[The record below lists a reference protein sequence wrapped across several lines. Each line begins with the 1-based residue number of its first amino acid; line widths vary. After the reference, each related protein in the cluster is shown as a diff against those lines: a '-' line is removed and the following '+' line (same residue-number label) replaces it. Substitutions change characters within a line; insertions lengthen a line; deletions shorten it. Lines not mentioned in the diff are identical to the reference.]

1 MIQRLQTIWLLIAA
15 VCAILTYDLAFYSGV
30 KLSETNIKQFV
41 ELNALADVII
51 MVLTGLVALICLV
64 TMFLFKNRK
73 MQLRLTIVALLAS
86 IANLVVYFAETAEF
100 TDGNI
105 LLTSIFSFIIPF
117 FLVMAARGIYQ
128 DEKLLKSMYRLR

>member
-15 VCAILTYDLAFYSGV
+15 VCAILTFDLAFYSGV
-30 KLSETNIKQFV
+30 KLSDTNIKQFV

-64 TMFLFKNRK
+64 TMFLFQNRK

-86 IANLVVYFAETAEF
+86 IANLVVYFAETTEF
-100 TDGNI
+100 TEGNI
-105 LLTSIFSFIIPF
+105 LLTSIFTFIIPV
-117 FLVMAARGIYQ
+117 FLVMAAKGIYR
-128 DEKLLKSMYRLR
+128 DEKLVKSMDRLR

>member
-73 MQLRLTIVALLAS
+73 MQLRLTIVALLAY

-128 DEKLLKSMYRLR
+128 DEKLVKSMDRLR

>member
-30 KLSETNIKQFV
+30 KLSENNIKQFV
-41 ELNALADVII
+41 ELNALADGII

-64 TMFLFKNRK
+64 SMFLFKNRK

-86 IANLVVYFAETAEF
+86 IANLVIYFKETAEF

-128 DEKLLKSMYRLR
+128 DEKLVKSMDRLR

>member
-128 DEKLLKSMYRLR
+128 DEKLVKSMDRLR

>member
-128 DEKLLKSMYRLR
+128 DEKLVKSMERLR

>member
-86 IANLVVYFAETAEF
+86 IANLVVYFAETTEF

-128 DEKLLKSMYRLR
+128 DEKLVKSMDRLR

>member
-30 KLSETNIKQFV
+30 KLSDTNIKQFV
-41 ELNALADVII
+41 ELNAMADVII

-86 IANLVVYFAETAEF
+86 IANLVIYFKETAEF

-105 LLTSIFSFIIPF
+105 LLTSIFTFIVPF

-128 DEKLLKSMYRLR
+128 DEKLVKSMDRLR

>member
-73 MQLRLTIVALLAS
+73 MQLRLTIVALIAS

-128 DEKLLKSMYRLR
+128 DEKLVKSMDRLR

>member
-51 MVLTGLVALICLV
+51 MVLTGLVALIFLV
-64 TMFLFKNRK
+64 TIFHFKNRK

-128 DEKLLKSMYRLR
+128 DEKLVKSMDRLR

>member
-105 LLTSIFSFIIPF
+105 LLTSIFSFVIPF

-128 DEKLLKSMYRLR
+128 DEKLVKSMDRLR

>member
-41 ELNALADVII
+41 ELNAMEDVII
-51 MVLTGLVALICLV
+51 MVLTGLIALICLV
-64 TMFLFKNRK
+64 TIFLFKNRK

-86 IANLVVYFAETAEF
+86 IANLVVYFAETTEF

-105 LLTSIFSFIIPF
+105 LLTAIFSFIIPF

-128 DEKLLKSMYRLR
+128 DEKLVKSMDRLR

>member
-1 MIQRLQTIWLLIAA
+1 MIQRLQTICLLIAA

-128 DEKLLKSMYRLR
+128 DEKLVKSMDRLR

>member
-41 ELNALADVII
+41 ELNAQADVII

-128 DEKLLKSMYRLR
+128 DEKLVKSMDRLR

>member
-1 MIQRLQTIWLLIAA
+1 MIQRLQTIWFLIAA

-41 ELNALADVII
+41 ELNAMADVII
-51 MVLTGLVALICLV
+51 MVLTGLIALICLV
-64 TMFLFKNRK
+64 TIFLFKNRK

-86 IANLVVYFAETAEF
+86 IANLVVYFAETTEF

-105 LLTSIFSFIIPF
+105 LLTAIFSFIIPF

-128 DEKLLKSMYRLR
+128 DEKLVKSMDRLR

>member
-100 TDGNI
+100 TDGNS

-128 DEKLLKSMYRLR
+128 DEKLVKSMDRLR

>member
-41 ELNALADVII
+41 ELNAMADVII
-51 MVLTGLVALICLV
+51 MVLTGLIALICLV
-64 TMFLFKNRK
+64 TIFLFKNRK

-86 IANLVVYFAETAEF
+86 IANLVVYFAETTEF

-105 LLTSIFSFIIPF
+105 LLTAIFSFIIPF

-128 DEKLLKSMYRLR
+128 DEKLVKSMDRLR

>member
-30 KLSETNIKQFV
+30 KLSDTNIKQFV
-41 ELNALADVII
+41 ELNAMADVII

-86 IANLVVYFAETAEF
+86 IANLVIYFKETAEF

-105 LLTSIFSFIIPF
+105 LLTSIFTFIIPF

-128 DEKLLKSMYRLR
+128 DEKLVKSMDRLR

>member
-30 KLSETNIKQFV
+30 KLSGTNIKQFV
-41 ELNALADVII
+41 ELNAMADVII

-86 IANLVVYFAETAEF
+86 IANLVIYFKETAEF

-105 LLTSIFSFIIPF
+105 LLTSIFTFIIPF

-128 DEKLLKSMYRLR
+128 DEKLVKSMDRLR

>member
-15 VCAILTYDLAFYSGV
+15 VCAILTFDLAFYSGV
-30 KLSETNIKQFV
+30 KLSDTNIKQFV

-64 TMFLFKNRK
+64 TMFLFQNRK

-86 IANLVVYFAETAEF
+86 IANLVIYFAETTEF
-100 TDGNI
+100 TEGNI
-105 LLTSIFSFIIPF
+105 LLTSIFTFIIPV
-117 FLVMAARGIYQ
+117 FLVMAAKGIYR
-128 DEKLLKSMYRLR
+128 DEKLVKSMDRLR

>member
-41 ELNALADVII
+41 ELNALADIII

-128 DEKLLKSMYRLR
+128 DEKLVKSMDRLR

>member
-117 FLVMAARGIYQ
+117 FLVMAARGIYL
-128 DEKLLKSMYRLR
+128 DEKLVKSMDRLR

>member
-30 KLSETNIKQFV
+30 KLSETNIKQFM

-128 DEKLLKSMYRLR
+128 DEKLVKSMDRLR

>member
-30 KLSETNIKQFV
+30 KLSENNIKQFV

-64 TMFLFKNRK
+64 SMFLFKNRK

-86 IANLVVYFAETAEF
+86 IANLVIYFKETAEF

-128 DEKLLKSMYRLR
+128 DEKLVKSMDRLR

>member
-30 KLSETNIKQFV
+30 KLSENNIKQFV
-41 ELNALADVII
+41 ELNALADIII

-64 TMFLFKNRK
+64 SMFLFKNRK

-86 IANLVVYFAETAEF
+86 IANLVIYFKETAEF

-128 DEKLLKSMYRLR
+128 DEKLVKSMDRLR